1 MSEDRADSG
10 MSEAAAQPFFEPQM
24 SEQCLAEQ
32 IIDLT
37 RMIERPANSLFVCSI
52 DSNLPNA

>member
-1 MSEDRADSG
+1 